1 MAQPKIVETDLFS
14 EVSQVINDQATDLGI
29 SIRGMKGRQI
39 TIECED
45 DRIETQEELEMHIE
59 NQVQNKARI
68 SRLIKK
74 DSIAWTEINGIYGGW
89 GGDKIYL
96 IYKNRSGGMAETTL
110 NSSITE
116 LFPAIAWDQDISTR
130 LGIPKYFDAIAHA
143 DIKTGGVYKNRIALL
158 AGKRTINEATNSSK
172 FVEKTE
178 AAKGIHKWIIH
189 EDKRRS
195 IGKVVWGY
203 RNNTKPNGVNPNH
216 KGDIFLVF
224 KQKIKGD
231 PDIMGV
237 SIKAGAVG
245 TKPPQFNSY
254 VRAIFNSKAF
264 GKLGDYNKLAKMSY
278 DSIYAGIPGIPKFN
292 QYGKPKMTS
301 EVAKFEMSN
310 KDQYNALYDA
320 QLDWLRRVII
330 DLINSNQE
338 KAKQWLMNEVVKEQQ
353 DVPLVVIQSSGP
365 NLNDVHHVTDED
377 EIKNCISVSKK
388 NKGIWAREGSGKQAW
403 HIDLTCNA
411 YTTTLN
417 FSIRTN
423 KSGSGHKLGQY
434 TNLAVKFNGI
444 A

>member
-1 MAQPKIVETDLFS
+1 MAQPKIVGTDLFS
-14 EVSQVINDQATDLGI
+14 EVVGVINDQATDLGI

-59 NQVQNKARI
+59 NQIQNKARI

-74 DSIAWTEINGIYGGW
+74 DSIAWTEITGIYGGW
-89 GGDKIYL
+89 VGDKIYL

-116 LFPAIAWDQDISTR
+116 LFPAIAWDQSISSR
-130 LGIPKYFDAIAHA
+130 LGVPNFYNEIAHA
-143 DIKTGGVYKNRIALL
+143 DVGTGGVYKNRTALL
-158 AGKRTINEATNSSK
+158 AGRRTINEATNSSK
-172 FVEKTE
+172 FQEKVE
-178 AAKGIHKWIIH
+178 AAKGIYKWIIH
-189 EDKRRS
+189 ENQRRA
-195 IGKVVWGY
+195 IKTVVWGY

-224 KQKIKGD
+224 QQKIKGD

-254 VRAIFNSKAF
+254 IRAIFNSSAF
-264 GKLGDYNKLAKMSY
+264 NKLSEYNKLMRQSY
-278 DSIYAGIPGIPKFN
+278 DAIYKGIPDIGKFSD
-292 QYGKPKMTS
+292 YGKPKMTGA
-301 EVAKFEMSN
+301 VAKFEREN
-310 KDQYNALYDA
+310 NQQYERLYDA
-320 QLDWLRRVII
+320 QLSWLREVII
-330 DLINSNQE
+330 NLINTNQE
-338 KAKQWLMNEVVKEQQ
+338 RAKRWLLNEVVKEQQ
-353 DVPLVVIQSSGP
+353 NVPLVVIQSSGP
-365 NLNDVHHVTDED
+365 NLSDVHHVTDED
-377 EIKNCISVSKK
+377 EIKNCVSVSKR
-388 NKGIWAREGSGKQAW
+388 NKGVWARAGTGKQDW
-403 HIDLTCNA
+403 YIDLTCNA